1 MALYLCDLP
10 YGKTGL
16 EIAKRDKD
24 AKIVLIK
31 DGVYLN
37 TEGIDAEI
45 YAMDD
50 DVEKRGLIHRMR
62 GKAELIDYNTL
73 VDLALENKVVNFA

>member
-16 EIAKRDKD
+16 EIAKKDND
-24 AKIVLIK
+24 AKVVLIK

-45 YAMDD
+45 YAMDND
-50 DVEKRGLIHRMR
+50 AEKRGMVHRLS

-73 VDLALENKVVNFA
+73 VDLVLENKVVNFA